1 MKKKT
6 PIKFTEIQRFAVV
19 GTGHISLED
28 SKILAE
34 AGKEVTT
41 GNWRERLPYPVVYP
55 YEYGWFVHV
64 PEPGDLKDHLAEYK
78 ECGLSPAFSRLIR
91 ECCKQG
97 IHFLR
102 LDPDGDTIEGLK
114 HFDW

>member
-1 MKKKT
+1 MRK
-6 PIKFTEIQRFAVV
+6 IKFTEIQRFAVV

-28 SKILAE
+28 SKILTE
-34 AGKEVTT
+34 AGAPPAA
-41 GNWRERLPYPVVYP
+41 GNWRDRPPYPVVYP

-64 PEPGDLKDHLAEYK
+64 PEPGDLKDHVAEYK
-78 ECGLSPAFSRLIR
+78 ECGLSSAFIRLIR
-91 ECCKQG
+91 ECCEQG

-102 LDPDGDTIEGLK
+102 LDQEGPEIEGAR